1 MKGNDNQ
8 DLTRVGSGTV
18 MGEFMRQYWLP
29 AIRSSELKADA
40 PPMRLML
47 LGEKLLAFRV
57 SSGRAAVLDHR
68 CPHRCASLF
77 FGRNEHDG
85 LRCIY
90 HGWKFDADG
99 KCVEMPNVAPQ
110 YDYKDKVTAKAYRT
124 AERNGVIWVYM
135 GSEAEA
141 PPLPMIEATLVP
153 EAELTIDF
161 KQLECNFLQ
170 SLEGEIDTSHLGFLH
185 LGNIEADQMGEND
198 PTRFALADRTPEIK
212 VSDAPWGTTY
222 CGHRAAKGAGT
233 YWRFANFLFPFWTQS
248 PQGPFAN
255 TVRAR
260 AWVPMDDTHTMAIG
274 FTWSKGGAA
283 WMPMKD
289 GSPLPG
295 LVPMDFLPNTTD
307 WYGRYRL
314 AHNRSNDYFID
325 RDAQRSNALYSGIGA
340 IDAQD
345 QVVTESMGPISDHSW
360 EHLGVSDLMIARTR
374 RRLLSAAREWNEHRK
389 TPPALKDPEVQFS
402 ARGGEFVT
410 PEFDDWQRIY
420 GKTAANAV
428 RAVAYP
434 GGNP

>member
-274 FTWSKGGAA
+274 FT
-283 WMPMKD
+283 
-289 GSPLPG
+289 LEQRR
-295 LVPMDFLPNTTD
+295 
-307 WYGRYRL
+307 GRL
-314 AHNRSNDYFID
+314 
-325 RDAQRSNALYSGIGA
+325 DADEGRFA
-340 IDAQD
+340 
-345 QVVTESMGPISDHSW
+345 
-360 EHLGVSDLMIARTR
+360 IARTCAHGFPAQHDGLVWPLSVGAQSVERLFHRSRCPAFECAVLRDR
-374 RRLLSAAREWNEHRK
+374 RDRCAGSGRHGIHGSDLRSLMGASWR
-389 TPPALKDPEVQFS
+389 
-402 ARGGEFVT
+402 
-410 PEFDDWQRIY
+410 
-420 GKTAANAV
+420 
-428 RAVAYP
+428 
-434 GGNP
+434 